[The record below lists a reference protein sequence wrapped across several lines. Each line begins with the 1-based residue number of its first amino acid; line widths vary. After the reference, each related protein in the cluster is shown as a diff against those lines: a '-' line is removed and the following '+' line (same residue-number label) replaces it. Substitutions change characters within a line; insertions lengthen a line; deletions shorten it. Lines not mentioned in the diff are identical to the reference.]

1 MTDVLTSVLA
11 DVRADL
17 RADGDALE
25 THVADPDADG
35 WRTPTSA
42 AGWDAATQVADLVR
56 NDVVAVPPGGTGY
69 MHGTEA
75 ERHYRD
81 ARILPIGGG
90 ATEVLTYRAAK
101 PMGDAR

>member
-1 MTDVLTSVLA
+1 MTDVVTSVL
-11 DVRADL
+11 ADL

-25 THVADPDADG
+25 TLVDPDADG

-75 ERHYRD
+75 ERHYCD
-81 ARILPIGGG
+81 ARVVRIGGG